1 MKAFLSIE
9 INNPDLSKLSE
20 ITDEIFSPSFSKD
33 ESGEYRLVIAIGVG
47 FTVPW
52 LNVNSS
58 ALALIDIKQKS
69 IVMIYFIFN
78 N

>member
-1 MKAFLSIE
+1 MKYFLQSIE
-9 INNPDLSKLSE
+9 YK
-20 ITDEIFSPSFSKD
+20 
-33 ESGEYRLVIAIGVG
+33 LVIAMGVG

-58 ALALIDIKQKS
+58 ALALIDIKQTS
-69 IVMIYFIFN
+69 IIEIYFIFN

>member
-1 MKAFLSIE
+1 MCIRDR
-9 INNPDLSKLSE
+9 NNPDLSKLSE
-20 ITDEIFSPSFSKD
+20 TTDEIFSPSFSND
-33 ESGEYRLVIAIGVG
+33 ESVEYRFVIAIGVG

-52 LNVNSS
+52 LNVNSR

-69 IVMIYFIFN
+69 IVIKYFIFN